1 MEKIP
6 IFRKK
11 GKKQNSIQHW
21 FCREQF
27 WRQLAL
33 QAARIALPSNSTRNC
48 THRST
53 VSIYLCSTSIYAMLV
68 SKLLCPKVTAS
79 SLYTISVYKRF
90 HRNALFSDIW
100 EAYSF
105 VFFFNVYLFIF
116 GCLGSLLLHGLSS
129 SRNEWGLLSS
139 CGARASR
146 CGSFSHRGAQALGP
160 VGSVVM
166 AQGVSCPGHLGSSWI
181 RD

>member
-1 MEKIP
+1 MEAACTP
-6 IFRKK
+6 SS
-11 GKKQNSIQHW
+11 QNSPAKQLHQKLHPSQH
-21 FCREQF
+21 RE
-27 WRQLAL
+27 
-33 QAARIALPSNSTRNC
+33 
-48 THRST
+48 H
-53 VSIYLCSTSIYAMLV
+53 LCSTSIYAMLV

-129 SRNEWGLLSS
+129 SRNEWGRLSS